1 MKNESH
7 PLTRG
12 DGEENPR
19 TFKTV
24 LLVSRFQYTAAFDY
38 RGVAED
44 REDAG

>member
-19 TFKTV
+19 TFRTV
-24 LLVSRFQYTAAFDY
+24 LLASSFQYAAVFDY

-44 REDAG
+44 REGAR